1 MSEHDSGTDC
11 AAEWEGQAASKLTC
25 PIDLV
30 HLARQSLGDSALETE
45 LLHLFAAQADQILAA
60 LNRSGECQQTL
71 DLAHRLKGSARAI
84 GAGAVARAAER
95 CETAARQGRLP
106 AGRLAELAQAIEQAQ
121 AEIRRL
127 VA

>member
-1 MSEHDSGTDC
+1 MSQYVSGIDHP
-11 AAEWEGQAASKLTC
+11 AEGEGQTVCETSC

-60 LNRSGECQQTL
+60 LRRCGEAQQSL

-84 GAGAVARAAER
+84 GAGAVARAAES
-95 CETAARQGRLP
+95 CEAAAKQGRLP
-106 AGRLAELAQAIEQAQ
+106 DARLAELAQAIEQAQ
-121 AEIRRL
+121 VAIQRL